1 LTKKKPPP
9 VELPSSMFHYHLY
22 PEHQQRMKRT
32 LVEEEENRPTLFGGL
47 GSMLELGYQP
57 SSIGTTATAV
67 ASAVASTV
75 GSVVPSPAATVAAI
89 ETNSLPCFT
98 TYCS

>member
-1 LTKKKPPP
+1 
-9 VELPSSMFHYHLY
+9 MFHYHLY

-32 LVEEEENRPTLFGGL
+32 LVEEEDRPTLFGGL

-57 SSIGTTATAV
+57 SSTGTTATATAV
-67 ASAVASTV
+67 ASAGASAA
-75 GSVVPSPAATVAAI
+75 GSVAPSPVATVAAI

-98 TYCS
+98 TYYC